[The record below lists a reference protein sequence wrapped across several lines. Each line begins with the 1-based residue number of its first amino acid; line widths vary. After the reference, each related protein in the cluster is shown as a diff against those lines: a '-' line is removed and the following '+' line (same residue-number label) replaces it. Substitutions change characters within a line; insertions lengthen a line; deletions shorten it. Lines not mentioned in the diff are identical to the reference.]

1 VASGGHDGLN
11 ALVTHNPD
19 VVLLDLGLPDMD
31 GKAVIKA
38 IREVSQIPIIVISA
52 RHQEAE
58 KIASLDEGA
67 DDYVNK
73 PFEIGELM
81 ARIRAALRRA
91 VGGFNDNATFESGPL
106 KIDFAAR
113 VVEIMGEQIKLS
125 PKEFQLLHALARS
138 AGQVVTH
145 KRLLAA
151 GWGPAGADSQYL
163 RVYIGLLRQKI
174 EADPS
179 EPEIILTEPG
189 LGYRLKLFGDI
200 ILRKNRATPKGC
212 RPPFVDRVNGNADFT
227 IEVAT
232 ELVDPF
238 DQSIRSSFALRPV
251 RCIDGRALDFRFRR
265 TNRLSGRHIG
275 ERYQQ
280 RDETGD

>member
-1 VASGGHDGLN
+1 MMQGHVLLVDDEPALVSVLQPVLKAAGCTVTVASDGN
-11 ALVTHNPD
+11 DALRGLIAYDPD

-31 GKAVIKA
+31 GKAVIRA
-38 IREVSQIPIIVISA
+38 IRETSKIPIIVISA

-91 VGGFNDNATFESGPL
+91 RGIENENTVFETGPL
-106 KIDFAAR
+106 KIDFSTR
-113 VVEIMGEQIKLS
+113 EVKIMGQPVKLS
-125 PKEFQLLHALARS
+125 PKEYLLLHALARS

-151 GWGPAGADSQYL
+151 GWGPHGADSQYL

-179 EPEIILTEPG
+179 DPEIVLTEPG
-189 LGYRLKLFGDI
+189 LGYRLK
-200 ILRKNRATPKGC
+200 
-212 RPPFVDRVNGNADFT
+212 V
-227 IEVAT
+227 
-232 ELVDPF
+232 
-238 DQSIRSSFALRPV
+238 FA
-251 RCIDGRALDFRFRR
+251 
-265 TNRLSGRHIG
+265 
-275 ERYQQ
+275 
-280 RDETGD
+280 